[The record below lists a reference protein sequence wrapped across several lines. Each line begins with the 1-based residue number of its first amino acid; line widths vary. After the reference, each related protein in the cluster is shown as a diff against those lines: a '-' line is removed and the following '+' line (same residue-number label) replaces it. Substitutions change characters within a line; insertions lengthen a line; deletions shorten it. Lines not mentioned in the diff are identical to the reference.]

1 MTAQRNANRLA
12 VTSSLA
18 IATAL
23 LFGGAQAAKAQSF
36 NASGTVVAGSASIS
50 TGSGTTDVFVGGTA
64 VINWAPTDT
73 GGGTAPIFFQNS
85 GTTATFSSTTDFTV
99 LNRILPA
106 TPTRAIQFD
115 GTVLS
120 RIGASAPTP
129 GGTIYFYSPGGI
141 ILSPTAVFDVG
152 NLGLTTS
159 PVAYD
164 AATGVFDGADTVT
177 FGTANAGSSVTL
189 ANSHITANGYV
200 AIVSPFVF
208 NSTTSS
214 IDLTAPSGSG
224 AAAAL
229 VAADAATITF
239 SPDGLFDIAVTQGS
253 SSTGTVLVGGGNVG
267 GATAGASPGGNH
279 RVYMVAIPQN
289 QAITM
294 SISGSAQLG
303 FDIAAAADVQGN
315 AVVLSAGYDIV
326 GGQVSQVRS
335 AGSGTGSAE
344 IDMQGG
350 GGSVT
355 SAFEAHATGGLNVNA
370 NSGTI
375 SFASDVN
382 LFSGQSATLQA
393 DGASGFA
400 NIAGNLS
407 VDATNRGSVGGTAS
421 MIASNGGRIS
431 VGGDV
436 LVIATG
442 YGLDSVNAGISAGAG
457 IGGTGTIRVN
467 NNSRIDV
474 TGLTLLFADG
484 VGGNAMVAGAG
495 GGDGFGGTVNLIVDT
510 SSIMAMG
517 RSLDFTAEGFGG
529 DGNGCVTCL
538 RDGGNATGGTA
549 NLVVNGGTITTTS
562 YFRNSVRAIAG
573 SGAAAAAGSA
583 NGGTFN
589 ATLTGAT
596 VSSDGQFLVDA
607 NGAAGDHTAGGSG
620 GNGVGGAINW
630 NGGSLTA
637 PQAAF
642 NAIGSGGNSLSTGG
656 TGGAGSGGGINV
668 SFASATLGTLDV
680 NSGGFAGEGDVS
692 GGIGSGGSSVV
703 TATGA
708 VDVSGPISIYSHGAG
723 GNTSTGTVGAGR
735 AFGGIARLIS
745 TGSGDLTA
753 LAPVIVDASAFGG
766 NNLNG
771 DIAGRAGGGT
781 AEIRADNGG
790 VMSFADTVDVR
801 SQGIGGNS
809 ESTATTGA
817 GGLGSG
823 GSADLRAIGGSI
835 SLSNQTVLIDASGF
849 GGNGTQGGRGLGGG
863 AQLSVSDGGATGQ
876 ITSDNTIQL
885 VADGFGGS
893 AGRLLF
899 SNGGSGEGGNATAIA
914 FDGGSISVVTGMDAS
929 ANGAGGAGV
938 GNNSAGGSG
947 FGGNA
952 RFAAN
957 NVGSIAVQI
966 QGLSA
971 EAAALGGSSTDLGG
985 TAGNATGGVAVI
997 DVNLNSTLST
1007 GSDTILD
1014 ASAAGGF
1021 GLAAG
1026 GFGDGG
1032 IATTSVGNGSTLS
1045 VGGSAFVIAA
1055 GSGGSGEAGADGIG
1069 GDANFLVSDSTAN
1082 VAFRIVGIAN
1092 ATGGDYDTDTGTGVG
1107 GNATGGSVVVA
1118 SNISVTGPASLT
1130 VGTSIET
1137 DSSGLGGNGESG
1149 GIGTGGDTFI
1159 GADGGSLAVADV
1171 FALADGRGG
1180 AALADGGVGGA
1191 GEGGAITL
1199 QAERGGNVT
1208 VTDTAGLFAI
1218 GAGGNGTAL
1227 NTVGGDAT
1235 GGSAIIFANTSGN
1248 IQIQGAA
1255 TLEGRASGGNSSSV
1269 SGNGGSATGG
1279 LASISLLGGADIA
1292 IGGDTS
1298 LDAGAHGGDGDLNNG
1313 TGIGGAGTGGIARIA
1328 VGVDHT
1334 NDAGGG
1340 SVTLGSF
1347 VQVNAKGVGGDAGQS
1362 GDGTGGTAVVLAWNG
1377 SLSTNTTS
1385 NLVINADGDGGFG
1398 NAGGDGGNGTGGI
1411 VNLFAGNSLNGG
1423 STISVDHVTATAT
1436 GNGGF
1441 GNRGLNPGDTGG
1453 NGGNGTGGTA
1463 VVTAAAGNGHLTAS
1477 TVDIQVGGF
1486 GGGAGDGGNSGSGP
1500 GGIGG
1505 IGGNGSGGFINVGT
1519 ESATATPGAAGTAD
1533 FGSINAS
1540 AQGVGGAG
1548 GAGGSGTTQ
1557 GNGGSGGDGTSGA
1570 SVLLVRGSTVTITGT
1585 TNLFAGAT
1593 GGNGGT
1599 GATDGIGGDATTGG
1613 NGGVGI
1619 IASNRFQVPS
1629 QRGTLVAGDIF
1640 ASVPVQAGS
1649 GSVRGTAT
1657 VSSEPLSISLT
1668 NADATVGQ
1676 LQFFAF
1682 DPNAIANGPPLVAGT
1697 PSTFLVTNGTLT
1709 ANGRVDFAT
1718 DGDITLSIDNGT
1730 VNVPRID
1737 ISGRNWIAGPTPVTV
1752 GTLNSASTIDFTSAG
1767 DLVANVTISAA
1778 TDLFFSA
1785 AGDVLFADI
1794 DAGGNLLI
1802 QNGGSTTLG
1811 NLSVIGNVDL
1821 LAAGSI
1827 TTLGVDAG
1835 GYLNYESTGSVT
1847 TGALAAGQY
1856 IEIDSLGGGA
1866 NVGNVDA
1873 GDYFTLQ
1880 ANGPVGVGNI
1890 TAGIVNPS
1898 TDPLATYR
1906 VGVAGVGNVAVGTVN
1921 AAGDVGLL
1929 AQTGSVTSGALTG
1942 RDMLLF
1948 ADTGVTVGGALNANG
1963 RVGIA
1968 KSAVAALGGAFDT
1981 FDKEPVFSALPFQ
1994 VDLNSAA
2001 TFGLGGPIAIN
2012 GAVQTQS
2019 FRAYTTG
2026 DLTTSGPITATNGPL
2041 SMAAGGNIAVAGNLT
2056 GPFVVGI
2063 ANGTL
2068 TVGDVTAPS
2077 LVGLFGLSGTTTGA
2091 ISSGGAVLITSSGD
2105 VSTGTIAS
2113 DPALFGLPANS
2124 NSKVQIFGR
2133 NIATGGVTSSQ
2144 GISLVANQGLVT
2156 GPLQSQ
2162 TDTLLLAGTGV
2173 TVNGSLNAR
2182 SIGIANV
2189 SQASLGGPIATFD
2202 PSLVLAALPS
2212 SVTLPVSTSLA
2223 VAGPVTISG
2232 PVQGTTFRSFST
2244 GAFNVAGNL
2253 TSGNNGIIVGADG
2266 GITVSG
2272 NISSGSG
2279 TVLVSQGAASV
2290 GNVTSPFTVIVI
2302 GQQSVTTGNLSSAG
2316 NVQVFSAGNATT
2328 GNLVSSAVPGLAGN
2342 VTVSVGGSATVANVS
2357 SGRTASIAAG
2367 QNITVGQVNAATD
2380 VLLLPGQSLTA
2391 GSIRAGI
2398 TASSPATGLPT
2409 AATGRILIANNS
2421 QFQAGGSPTNPD
2433 YNAIFAAT
2441 PVAASGSVQIN
2452 GSVYSGLFEAY
2463 NLGDFAANDITAFT
2477 RFHVESGGTATV
2489 RRRWFSPIL
2498 DLWSGDIAI
2507 QAAPVTN
2514 PNVAVG
2520 LNAGTTGEI
2529 TLYATNANGA
2539 FIGDGLTGN
2548 GYALSQA
2555 EFSLINSGTVFV
2567 TAKDQSANLI
2577 DMTVGNL
2584 TMTGPQSGS
2593 TIDDP
2598 NGQVVFATGTL
2609 SSGPNGGGTPS
2620 GGLRV
2625 SGNLTGTG
2633 FLSTNEVSF
2642 LADLFELDAG
2652 TGSVKITDANGGLS
2666 GLISIE
2672 ATHIHMAESSI
2683 LTKLEDDPLYVGH
2696 IADLNRPT
2704 SVSRPDGIFNALA
2717 LDIFPGSTFYIQNT
2731 GTAATPAGFLSGPDT
2746 DVTPPTSP
2754 PTGGIE
2760 VVVNG
2765 QFVTDTGTLT
2775 GKAAYDALLAA
2786 QPDFTGFST
2795 NSQLNACLFIG
2806 GCQVEEDPVGGISSE
2821 IEMISDNDISDS
2833 PVVEDEPD
2841 EANSEEQS
2849 EEEKAAE
2856 EEVDGS
2862 PIAPPAPLIDTR
2874 PLNPPATI
2882 TEPVAGSGN
2891 PALIGSVVNEGTAQ
2905 EDQQ

>member
-73 GGGTAPIFFQNS
+73 ATSAAPILFQNS
-85 GTTATFSSTTDFTV
+85 GTTATFSSTADFTV
-99 LNRILPA
+99 LNRILP
-106 TPTRAIQFD
+106 TDQTRAIQFD
-115 GTVLS
+115 GTVLG
-120 RIGASAPTP
+120 RIGASAPSP

-141 ILSPTAVFDVG
+141 IASSSAVFDVG
-152 NLGLTTS
+152 NLGLTS
-159 PVAYD
+159 LPVAFNATTGEFD
-164 AATGVFDGADTVT
+164 AGDVVN
-177 FGTANAGSSVTL
+177 FGTANAGSVVNLNTGANVT
-189 ANSHITANGYV
+189 ATGYV
-200 AIVSPFVF
+200 ALV
-208 NSTTSS
+208 
-214 IDLTAPSGSG
+214 APTVTHSGSINLNAPAG
-224 AAAAL
+224 GAAAAAL
-229 VAADAATITF
+229 VAANAATITF
-239 SPDGLFDIAVTQGS
+239 SPDGLFDIQVTQG
-253 SSTGTVLVGGGNVG
+253 TGDVTGGINNSGSITG
-267 GATAGASPGGNH
+267 TAGAGLTASH

-289 QAITM
+289 QAIAIAIQGGSALGFDIAGAADVDGNAVILSAGHNVVAGEIDPTDLGVGRASVLM
-294 SISGSAQLG
+294 SATGGNIDFTSAVRARGTIVQIQSGTPSSPDSMSFAGDTVLTGRDQVSVTAAGGSIAFAGSVTGNTDTLLPQSSANPDGGGVAFNASSGGSLTVAGDLIADASGVRDRTGDGIVTGGSAQLG
-303 FDIAAAADVQGN
+303 VNGTGSSVSISGNVAVIANASDALSGGFGTTGGQATISAGLGGILTIDGLASVSADALGGPGGNALGGAAIALAQSGGSLNFSDLTLSANGLGLITSVPGVDGFNGRGGLASLRANGSVSNITVTGTTLVEASGFGGSGNCPTCSDDGGSGTGGTAEVRGSGAAHSIDLGDVTVNAWGIGGNGNAAAAGGGLGGVASLSSEDATNLHSSGTISVNALGAGGTANNSAAAGTGQGG
-315 AVVLSAGYDIV
+315 SATIQALT
-326 GGQVSQVRS
+326 GGQVNSAGQLQTFAHGSGGMSIGGTGGLGRGGSASMTASSGSISVLAGVTLDSTGFGGDGLTGGNGTGGNSTLQTIGTGNFTVNEFDFGVEVISNGNAGAASVTGGTGGNSQGGTARIVANGGLINFTTLGLNVKAQAFQSNSRPAVDGTDGGNAIGGTANIS
-335 AGSGTGSAE
+335 QGGTGVISIFADPIIVSTTGTGSDNLGGGDRIAGSGRGGDSRITVNSAAGITLNGSVLIDADGIGGLGAATTGVSSGGSATGGVANLGAVNGVNTVNGPITVSAFASGGSAQLSGNGGAATGGQAIVGVIGGSTAGGINFGVTSGISTVSADAVGGDGRGAGTGANALGGTAQVFATGGNVATTGNLQISAIGNGGGSVDGLAGSGTGGFASFLADGRTNSVDADLVMTA
-344 IDMQGG
+344 IGLGG
-350 GGSVT
+350 NASGLGNGGT
-355 SAFEAHATGGLNVNA
+355 ATGGTAQLMSR
-370 NSGTI
+370 NSGAANVLGNVTI
-375 SFASDVN
+375 DGFGRGGNSLAVGGN
-382 LFSGQSATLQA
+382 GGNAT
-393 DGASGFA
+393 GGFA
-400 NIAGNLS
+400 IIRVLSNGDVSIGAQTS
-407 VDATNRGSVGGTAS
+407 VDAGAIGGS
-421 MIASNGGRIS
+421 
-431 VGGDV
+431 GD
-436 LVIATG
+436 LNT
-442 YGLDSVNAGISAGAG
+442 GAG
-457 IGGTGTIRVN
+457 
-467 NNSRIDV
+467 
-474 TGLTLLFADG
+474 L
-484 VGGNAMVAGAG
+484 
-495 GGDGFGGTVNLIVDT
+495 
-510 SSIMAMG
+510 
-517 RSLDFTAEGFGG
+517 
-529 DGNGCVTCL
+529 
-538 RDGGNATGGTA
+538 GGNATGGTA
-549 NLVVNGGTITTTS
+549 TI
-562 YFRNSVRAIAG
+562 
-573 SGAAAAAGSA
+573 
-583 NGGTFN
+583 
-589 ATLTGAT
+589 
-596 VSSDGQFLVDA
+596 
-607 NGAAGDHTAGGSG
+607 
-620 GNGVGGAINW
+620 
-630 NGGSLTA
+630 
-637 PQAAF
+637 
-642 NAIGSGGNSLSTGG
+642 
-656 TGGAGSGGGINV
+656 GAGNDDIS
-668 SFASATLGTLDV
+668 D
-680 NSGGFAGEGDVS
+680 AG
-692 GGIGSGGSSVV
+692 
-703 TATGA
+703 
-708 VDVSGPISIYSHGAG
+708 
-723 GNTSTGTVGAGR
+723 
-735 AFGGIARLIS
+735 
-745 TGSGDLTA
+745 
-753 LAPVIVDASAFGG
+753 
-766 NNLNG
+766 
-771 DIAGRAGGGT
+771 
-781 AEIRADNGG
+781 
-790 VMSFADTVDVR
+790 
-801 SQGIGGNS
+801 
-809 ESTATTGA
+809 
-817 GGLGSG
+817 
-823 GSADLRAIGGSI
+823 GGSI
-835 SLSNQTVLIDASGF
+835 SLGSF
-849 GGNGTQGGRGLGGG
+849 TQ
-863 AQLSVSDGGATGQ
+863 V
-876 ITSDNTIQL
+876 
-885 VADGFGGS
+885 
-893 AGRLLF
+893 
-899 SNGGSGEGGNATAIA
+899 NAK
-914 FDGGSISVVTGMDAS
+914 
-929 ANGAGGAGV
+929 
-938 GNNSAGGSG
+938 
-947 FGGNA
+947 
-952 RFAAN
+952 
-957 NVGSIAVQI
+957 
-966 QGLSA
+966 
-971 EAAALGGSSTDLGG
+971 
-985 TAGNATGGVAVI
+985 
-997 DVNLNSTLST
+997 
-1007 GSDTILD
+1007 
-1014 ASAAGGF
+1014 
-1021 GLAAG
+1021 
-1026 GFGDGG
+1026 
-1032 IATTSVGNGSTLS
+1032 
-1045 VGGSAFVIAA
+1045 
-1055 GSGGSGEAGADGIG
+1055 GIG
-1069 GDANFLVSDSTAN
+1069 GDAGQA
-1082 VAFRIVGIAN
+1082 
-1092 ATGGDYDTDTGTGVG
+1092 
-1107 GNATGGSVVVA
+1107 GN
-1118 SNISVTGPASLT
+1118 
-1130 VGTSIET
+1130 
-1137 DSSGLGGNGESG
+1137 
-1149 GIGTGGDTFI
+1149 GTGG
-1159 GADGGSLAVADV
+1159 GA
-1171 FALADGRGG
+1171 R
-1180 AALADGGVGGA
+1180 
-1191 GEGGAITL
+1191 
-1199 QAERGGNVT
+1199 
-1208 VTDTAGLFAI
+1208 
-1218 GAGGNGTAL
+1218 
-1227 NTVGGDAT
+1227 
-1235 GGSAIIFANTSGN
+1235 
-1248 IQIQGAA
+1248 
-1255 TLEGRASGGNSSSV
+1255 
-1269 SGNGGSATGG
+1269 
-1279 LASISLLGGADIA
+1279 
-1292 IGGDTS
+1292 
-1298 LDAGAHGGDGDLNNG
+1298 
-1313 TGIGGAGTGGIARIA
+1313 
-1328 VGVDHT
+1328 
-1334 NDAGGG
+1334 
-1340 SVTLGSF
+1340 
-1347 VQVNAKGVGGDAGQS
+1347 
-1362 GDGTGGTAVVLAWNG
+1362 VLAWNG
-1377 SLSTNTTS
+1377 TVTTATTS
-1385 NLVINADGDGGFG
+1385 TLVINANGDGGFG
-1398 NAGGDGGNGTGGI
+1398 NAGGDGGNGIGGTA
-1411 VNLFAGNSLNGG
+1411 NLFAGNSLNGG
-1423 STISVDHVTATAT
+1423 STITVDAAQVTAT

-1441 GNRGLNPGDTGG
+1441 GNLGLNPGDTGG

-1477 TVDIQVGGF
+1477 SVDIQVGGF

-1533 FGSINAS
+1533 FGSVNAS

-1557 GNGGSGGDGTSGA
+1557 GNGGNGGDGTSGA

-1593 GGNGGT
+1593 GGNGGA

-1657 VSSEPLSISLT
+1657 VASEPLSISLT

-1676 LQFFAF
+1676 LRFSAF
-1682 DPNAIANGPPLVAGT
+1682 DPNAIANGPPLVTGT

-1709 ANGRVDFAT
+1709 ANGGVSFAT
-1718 DGDITLSIDNGT
+1718 DGDVTLSIDNGT
-1730 VNVPRID
+1730 VNVPQID

-1866 NVGNVDA
+1866 SVGNVDA

-1880 ANGPVGVGNI
+1880 ANGPVTVGNI

-1994 VDLNSAA
+1994 VDQNTAA
-2001 TFGLGGPIAIN
+2001 TFGVGGPIAIN

-2026 DLTTSGPITATNGPL
+2026 NLTTSGPITAANGPL

-2063 ANGTL
+2063 ANGTM

-2105 VSTGTIAS
+2105 VSTGAIAS

-2133 NIATGGVTSSQ
+2133 NLATGSVTSSQ
-2144 GISLVANQGLVT
+2144 GISLVANQGMVT

-2162 TDTLLLAGTGV
+2162 TDTLLLSGTGV
-2173 TVNGSLNAR
+2173 TVNGAVSAQR
-2182 SIGIANV
+2182 IGIANV
-2189 SQASLGGPIATFD
+2189 SQASLGGPVATFD
-2202 PSLVLAALPS
+2202 PSLVFAGLPTG
-2212 SVTLPVSTSLA
+2212 VTLPVSTGVA
-2223 VAGPVTISG
+2223 VAGPVAISG
-2232 PVQGTTFRSFST
+2232 PVQSTSFRSLST
-2244 GAFNVAGNL
+2244 GAFSVGGNL
-2253 TSGNNGIIVGADG
+2253 TSGSGGIAIGADG
-2266 GITVSG
+2266 GISVSG
-2272 NISSGSG
+2272 NLSSNAQA
-2279 TVLVSQGAASV
+2279 VLVSQGTTAI
-2290 GNVTSPFTVIVI
+2290 GNVTSPFAVIVV
-2302 GQQSVTTGNLSSAG
+2302 GQQGATTGNLSSTG
-2316 NVQVFSAGNATT
+2316 TIQVFSAGNIAT
-2328 GNLVSSAVPGLAGN
+2328 GSIVSNPVPTAPPSNIIVSA
-2342 VTVSVGGSATVANVS
+2342 GGSATVS
-2357 SGRTASIAAG
+2357 SISGRQTVAVAAG
-2367 QNITVGQVNAATD
+2367 QDITVGSVNAARD

-2391 GSIRAGI
+2391 GGIFAGVNSIDP
-2398 TASSPATGLPT
+2398 ASGAPNGAI
-2409 AATGRILIANNS
+2409 GRVLIGNNS
-2421 QFQAGGSPTNPD
+2421 MAQAGGNPTNPD
-2433 YNAIFAAT
+2433 FNAIFTAT
-2441 PVAASGSVQIN
+2441 PVAAGGSVQIN
-2452 GSVYSGLFEAY
+2452 GSVYAGMFEAY
-2463 NLGDFAANDITAFT
+2463 NAGNFSANDITAFT

-2498 DLWSGDIAI
+2498 DLWSGDIVI
-2507 QAAPVTN
+2507 QGAPATN
-2514 PNVAVG
+2514 PNLAVG

-2539 FIGDGLTGN
+2539 FIGDGLTAGN

-2584 TMTGPQSGS
+2584 TMTGPQAGS

-2598 NGQVVFATGTL
+2598 NGQVLFATGTL

-2652 TGSVKITDANGGLS
+2652 TGSIKITNASGGLS

-2672 ATHIHMAESSI
+2672 ATHIHMADSSI

-2731 GTAATPAGFLSGPDT
+2731 GTAATPAGFLAGPDV
-2746 DVTPPTSP
+2746 DVTPPDTP

-2760 VVVNG
+2760 VVING
-2765 QFVTDTGTLT
+2765 QFVTDSGTLT
-2775 GKAAYDALLAA
+2775 GKAAYDAVLAE

-2806 GCQVEEDPVGGISSE
+2806 GCAVEEDPVGGISSE
-2821 IEMISDNDISDS
+2821 IEMISDSDLSDS

-2856 EEVDGS
+2856 EDVDGS

>member
-73 GGGTAPIFFQNS
+73 ATSASPILFQNS
-85 GTTATFSSTTDFTV
+85 GTTATFSSTADFTV
-99 LNRILPA
+99 LNRILP
-106 TPTRAIQFD
+106 TDQTRAIQFD
-115 GTVLS
+115 GTVLG
-120 RIGASAPTP
+120 RVGASAPSP

-141 ILSPTAVFDVG
+141 IASSSAVFDVG
-152 NLGLTTS
+152 NLGLTS
-159 PVAYD
+159 LPVAFNATTGEFD
-164 AATGVFDGADTVT
+164 AGDVVN
-177 FGTANAGSSVTL
+177 FGTANAGSIVNLNTGANVT
-189 ANSHITANGYV
+189 ATGYV
-200 AIVSPFVF
+200 ALV
-208 NSTTSS
+208 
-214 IDLTAPSGSG
+214 APTVTHSGSINLNAPAG
-224 AAAAL
+224 GAAAAAL
-229 VAADAATITF
+229 VAANAATITF
-239 SPDGLFDIAVTQGS
+239 SPDGLFDIQVTQG
-253 SSTGTVLVGGGNVG
+253 TGDVTGGVRNSGTITG
-267 GATAGASPGGNH
+267 TAGAGLAASH
-279 RVYMVAIPQN
+279 RIYMVAIPQN
-289 QAITM
+289 QAISLLLLT
-294 SISGSAQLG
+294 GSSLG
-303 FDIAAAADVQGN
+303 FDIAGAADVDGN
-315 AVVLSAGYDIV
+315 AVILSAGHNIVNGEIDPTDLGVGSATVSMDAISGSVDFTSAVRARGNNIQIQSRTAGSMTFAGDTVLTGRDAVSVIAAGGTMAFAGSVTGQTDSLLPQSFVNPDGGSVSFNAGSGGSLTVAGDLIADASGARDRTGDSIVTGGGVQLGVSDAGSSVSISGNATVLANATDATAGGFATTGGQASIFAATGGTLTV
-326 GGQVSQVRS
+326 GGQTTLSADALGGPGGNAQGGTAVAVAQNGGVLNLSNVTISANGLGLITSTPGVDGFNGRGGLASLRANGTTASNITVTGTTLVEASGFGGSGNCPTCSDDGGTGTGGTADVRGFGAAHSIDLSDVTVNAWGIGGNGNAAAAGGGLGGVASLSSEDGTNLHSSGTISVNALGAGGTANNSAAAGTGQGGSATIQALNGGQVNSAGELQTFAHGSGGMSIGGAGGAATGGQASIASSSGSISLLAGVTIDSTGFGGDGLTGGNGTGGTSTLQTIGTGNFTVNEFDFGVDVISNGNGGAASITGGTAGNSQGGTARIVANGGAINITTLALNVKAQAFQSASRPAVDGTDGGNAIGGTANISQGGTGAISITADPIIVSTTGTGGDNLGGGDRIAGSGRGGDSRITVNSAAGITLNGSVLIDADGVGGLGAATTGVSSGGAATGGIANLGAVNGVNTVNGPITVSAFASGGSAQLSGNGGAATGGQAIVGVVGGSTAGAINFGVTSGLSTISADAVGGDGRGAGTGASGLGGTAQVFAS
-335 AGSGTGSAE
+335 GGNVTTTGNLQISAVGNGGGSVDGLAGSGTGGVASFLANGRTNSVDADLVMTA
-344 IDMQGG
+344 IGLGG
-350 GGSVT
+350 NASGLGNGGT
-355 SAFEAHATGGLNVNA
+355 ATGGNAQIFSQNSGAANVLGNVTIDGFGRGGNSLAVGGNGGNA
-370 NSGTI
+370 NG
-375 SFASDVN
+375 
-382 LFSGQSATLQA
+382 
-393 DGASGFA
+393 GFA
-400 NIAGNLS
+400 IIRVVSNGDVSIGAQTS
-407 VDATNRGSVGGTAS
+407 VDASAIGGS
-421 MIASNGGRIS
+421 
-431 VGGDV
+431 GD
-436 LVIATG
+436 LNT
-442 YGLDSVNAGISAGAG
+442 GAG
-457 IGGTGTIRVN
+457 
-467 NNSRIDV
+467 
-474 TGLTLLFADG
+474 L
-484 VGGNAMVAGAG
+484 
-495 GGDGFGGTVNLIVDT
+495 
-510 SSIMAMG
+510 
-517 RSLDFTAEGFGG
+517 
-529 DGNGCVTCL
+529 
-538 RDGGNATGGTA
+538 GGNATGGTA
-549 NLVVNGGTITTTS
+549 TI
-562 YFRNSVRAIAG
+562 
-573 SGAAAAAGSA
+573 
-583 NGGTFN
+583 
-589 ATLTGAT
+589 
-596 VSSDGQFLVDA
+596 
-607 NGAAGDHTAGGSG
+607 
-620 GNGVGGAINW
+620 
-630 NGGSLTA
+630 
-637 PQAAF
+637 
-642 NAIGSGGNSLSTGG
+642 
-656 TGGAGSGGGINV
+656 GAGNDNI
-668 SFASATLGTLDV
+668 TD
-680 NSGGFAGEGDVS
+680 AG
-692 GGIGSGGSSVV
+692 
-703 TATGA
+703 
-708 VDVSGPISIYSHGAG
+708 
-723 GNTSTGTVGAGR
+723 
-735 AFGGIARLIS
+735 
-745 TGSGDLTA
+745 
-753 LAPVIVDASAFGG
+753 
-766 NNLNG
+766 
-771 DIAGRAGGGT
+771 
-781 AEIRADNGG
+781 
-790 VMSFADTVDVR
+790 
-801 SQGIGGNS
+801 
-809 ESTATTGA
+809 
-817 GGLGSG
+817 
-823 GSADLRAIGGSI
+823 GGSI
-835 SLSNQTVLIDASGF
+835 SLGSF
-849 GGNGTQGGRGLGGG
+849 TQ
-863 AQLSVSDGGATGQ
+863 VSAK
-876 ITSDNTIQL
+876 
-885 VADGFGGS
+885 
-893 AGRLLF
+893 
-899 SNGGSGEGGNATAIA
+899 
-914 FDGGSISVVTGMDAS
+914 
-929 ANGAGGAGV
+929 
-938 GNNSAGGSG
+938 
-947 FGGNA
+947 
-952 RFAAN
+952 
-957 NVGSIAVQI
+957 
-966 QGLSA
+966 
-971 EAAALGGSSTDLGG
+971 
-985 TAGNATGGVAVI
+985 
-997 DVNLNSTLST
+997 
-1007 GSDTILD
+1007 
-1014 ASAAGGF
+1014 
-1021 GLAAG
+1021 
-1026 GFGDGG
+1026 
-1032 IATTSVGNGSTLS
+1032 
-1045 VGGSAFVIAA
+1045 
-1055 GSGGSGEAGADGIG
+1055 GIG
-1069 GDANFLVSDSTAN
+1069 GDAGQA
-1082 VAFRIVGIAN
+1082 
-1092 ATGGDYDTDTGTGVG
+1092 
-1107 GNATGGSVVVA
+1107 GN
-1118 SNISVTGPASLT
+1118 
-1130 VGTSIET
+1130 
-1137 DSSGLGGNGESG
+1137 
-1149 GIGTGGDTFI
+1149 GTGG
-1159 GADGGSLAVADV
+1159 GA
-1171 FALADGRGG
+1171 R
-1180 AALADGGVGGA
+1180 
-1191 GEGGAITL
+1191 
-1199 QAERGGNVT
+1199 
-1208 VTDTAGLFAI
+1208 
-1218 GAGGNGTAL
+1218 
-1227 NTVGGDAT
+1227 
-1235 GGSAIIFANTSGN
+1235 
-1248 IQIQGAA
+1248 
-1255 TLEGRASGGNSSSV
+1255 
-1269 SGNGGSATGG
+1269 
-1279 LASISLLGGADIA
+1279 
-1292 IGGDTS
+1292 
-1298 LDAGAHGGDGDLNNG
+1298 
-1313 TGIGGAGTGGIARIA
+1313 
-1328 VGVDHT
+1328 
-1334 NDAGGG
+1334 
-1340 SVTLGSF
+1340 
-1347 VQVNAKGVGGDAGQS
+1347 
-1362 GDGTGGTAVVLAWNG
+1362 VLAWNG
-1377 SLSTNTTS
+1377 TVTTATTS
-1385 NLVINADGDGGFG
+1385 TLVINANGDGGFG
-1398 NAGGDGGNGTGGI
+1398 NAGGDGGNGIGGI

-1423 STISVDHVTATAT
+1423 STITVDAAQVTAT

-1441 GNRGLNPGDTGG
+1441 GNLGLNPGDTGG

-1477 TVDIQVGGF
+1477 SVDIQVGGF

-1500 GGIGG
+1500 GGTGG
-1505 IGGNGSGGFINVGT
+1505 IGGSGSGGFINVGT
-1519 ESATATPGAAGTAD
+1519 ESSTATPGSAGTAD

-1557 GNGGSGGDGTSGA
+1557 GNGGNGGDGTSGA

-1593 GGNGGT
+1593 GGNGGA

-1676 LQFFAF
+1676 LQFSAF
-1682 DPNAIANGPPLVAGT
+1682 DPNAIVNGPPLVTGT

-1709 ANGRVDFAT
+1709 ANGGISFAT
-1718 DGDITLSIDNGT
+1718 DGDVTLSIDNGT
-1730 VNVPRID
+1730 VNVQQID

-1827 TTLGVDAG
+1827 TTLDVDAG

-1880 ANGPVGVGNI
+1880 ANGPVAVGNI

-1994 VDLNSAA
+1994 VDQNSAA

-2232 PVQGTTFRSFST
+2232 PVQGTTLRSFST

-2441 PVAASGSVQIN
+2441 PVAAGGSVQIN
-2452 GSVYSGLFEAY
+2452 GSVYSGLFETY

-2856 EEVDGS
+2856 EDVDGS